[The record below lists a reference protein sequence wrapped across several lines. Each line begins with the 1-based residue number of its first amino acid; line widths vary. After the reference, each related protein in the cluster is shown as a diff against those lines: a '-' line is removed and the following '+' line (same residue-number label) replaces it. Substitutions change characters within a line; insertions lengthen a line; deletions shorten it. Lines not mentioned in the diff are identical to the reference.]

1 MKTNNNVNSY
11 KTLPCRKCGRLVNN
25 VGEEAVKVTCSM
37 CVLGTCGFPEE
48 SKSAYKPTG
57 RPAGWHWMKEFV
69 DKDGTVFH
77 LGKEQPKLKG
87 TKKPTKVVKKVI
99 KRRTKSQIEASKIK
113 KYQMKKKA
121 AKDELKSAI
130 KKQKDFINHNID
142 KG

>member
-1 MKTNNNVNSY
+1 MKTNNVNSY
-11 KTLPCRKCGRLVNN
+11 KSLPCKKCGRIVEN
-25 VGEEAVKVTCSM
+25 VGDEAVKVTCSS
-37 CVLGTCGFPEE
+37 CVLNVVGMPEE

-69 DKDGTVFH
+69 DKDGTVYH

-99 KRRTKSQIEASKIK
+99 KRRTKSEIEASKIK

-121 AKDELKSAI
+121 EKDKLKSAI

>member
-1 MKTNNNVNSY
+1 MKTNKNVNSY
-11 KTLPCRKCGRLVNN
+11 KTLPCRKCGRLVEN
-25 VGEEAVKVTCSM
+25 VGEEASKVTCSM
-37 CVLGTCGFPEE
+37 CVLGAVGFPEE

-87 TKKPTKVVKKVI
+87 TKKPTKVVKKTT
-99 KRRTKSQIEASKIK
+99 KRRTKAEIEASKIN
-113 KYQMKKKA
+113 KYQIKKKA
-121 AKDELKSAI
+121 ANDELKAEI